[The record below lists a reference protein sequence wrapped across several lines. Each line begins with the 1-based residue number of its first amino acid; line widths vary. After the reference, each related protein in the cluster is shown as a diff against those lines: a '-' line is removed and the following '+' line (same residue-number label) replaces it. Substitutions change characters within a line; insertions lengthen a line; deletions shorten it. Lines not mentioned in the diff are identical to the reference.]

1 MINQDFFEH
10 FLIRDTYPKAY
21 ADFLEFYEQN
31 SRPEHTDLPAITQLA
46 FPFQAGWFIVYF
58 EQNAVAINLMELTL
72 EGLFET
78 LPECF
83 SNMEHVLSHYS

>member
-1 MINQDFFEH
+1 MMNQDFFGH

-31 SRPEHTDLPAITQLA
+31 SGTEDVKTFAIEQLS
-46 FPFQAGWFIVYF
+46 FPFQAGWFIAYF
-58 EQNAVAINLMELTL
+58 EQNAVAINLMDLTL